1 MDNLIQDQEVG
12 ASTTGCIYL
21 LLRFQGLLEIII
33 NYISLSAKDLHN
45 FILTSFI
52 KQFYKGQA
60 PTKVASKNG
69 FLKFFEF
76 HDHPQILSFCKQ
88 KGLKTAFYLEVLCES
103 KLLVFKMMFDIYKK
117 YEAIHVTSAVA
128 SKKKPTPFLVAC
140 EKGYL
145 NDVKIFLNLLKID
158 VNEKGVTS
166 QGYSCGYSG
175 LILSSYEEK
184 VNVVHYLL
192 RHCNHVID
200 VNLEDDYGSTALHY
214 AAYNNSKN
222 TKTIELLLQF
232 GCDVDKKNKSGL
244 TPLDYAYQNASVIK
258 QDIVRVLK
266 SHSD

>member
-128 SKKKPTPFLVAC
+128 SKKKT
-140 EKGYL
+140 
-145 NDVKIFLNLLKID
+145 
-158 VNEKGVTS
+158 
-166 QGYSCGYSG
+166 
-175 LILSSYEEK
+175 
-184 VNVVHYLL
+184 
-192 RHCNHVID
+192 
-200 VNLEDDYGSTALHY
+200 
-214 AAYNNSKN
+214 N
-222 TKTIELLLQF
+222 TVSRSL
-232 GCDVDKKNKSGL
+232 
-244 TPLDYAYQNASVIK
+244 
-258 QDIVRVLK
+258 
-266 SHSD
+266 

>member
-1 MDNLIQDQEVG
+1 M
-12 ASTTGCIYL
+12 
-21 LLRFQGLLEIII
+21 
-33 NYISLSAKDLHN
+33 
-45 FILTSFI
+45 
-52 KQFYKGQA
+52 
-60 PTKVASKNG
+60 
-69 FLKFFEF
+69 
-76 HDHPQILSFCKQ
+76 
-88 KGLKTAFYLEVLCES
+88 
-103 KLLVFKMMFDIYKK
+103 
-117 YEAIHVTSAVA
+117 
-128 SKKKPTPFLVAC
+128 
-140 EKGYL
+140 
-145 NDVKIFLNLLKID
+145 
-158 VNEKGVTS
+158 NEKGVTS